1 MPLLEA
7 CWVTSARTRR
17 RRTLIDQIRAL
28 AADDPTVVPVTHC
41 PRDEAPTRSLVN
53 GEFAFTLTAAQARAA
68 GVNDQGVIDEN
79 VGEFVVTLHDG
90 DWKITQVYTSGPKT
104 GTTFHGTGGYTL
116 SGHRLT
122 WFWSHEPGEWTKVDV
137 AVHKDRF
144 LAFTAVHDG
153 ADAQAQALS
162 EAWFTRWP
170 RTND

>member
-1 MPLLEA
+1 M
-7 CWVTSARTRR
+7 
-17 RRTLIDQIRAL
+17 
-28 AADDPTVVPVTHC
+28 
-41 PRDEAPTRSLVN
+41 
-53 GEFAFTLTAAQARAA
+53 
-68 GVNDQGVIDEN
+68 IDEN

-122 WFWSHEPGEWTKVDV
+122 WFWSHEPGEWTKADV